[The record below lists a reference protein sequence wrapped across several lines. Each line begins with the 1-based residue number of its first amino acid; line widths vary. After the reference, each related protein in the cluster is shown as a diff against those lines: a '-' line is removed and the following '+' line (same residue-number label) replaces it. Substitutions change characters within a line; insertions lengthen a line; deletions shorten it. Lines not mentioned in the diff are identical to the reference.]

1 MANTTFNGPVRSQ
14 NGFETISIDP
24 TTGVVTTTATL
35 GAATSV
41 TSITATRLI
50 GAVTS
55 TTTTS
60 AALLA
65 IGNAVN
71 TSNKALGTTLYN
83 TTTKTFYVA
92 QGATAGSTWID
103 ASDGTT
109 TITPV

>member
-1 MANTTFNGPVRSQ
+1 MAQTRFSGPVASD
-14 NGFETISIDP
+14 NGFIGDFV
-24 TTGVVTTTATL
+24 GNVAGTL
-35 GAATSV
+35 
-41 TSITATRLI
+41 
-50 GAVTS
+50 TS

-60 AALLA
+60 AALGA

-71 TSNKALGTTLYN
+71 TSGKALGTTLYN

-103 ASDGTT
+103 AGDGTT